1 MLACNIDGRLCT
13 QDQAVIPVDDH
24 GLLYGDGVFEGLRFY
39 NGKVFRLP
47 AHLKRLSDS
56 ARAINLVLPL
66 TQDEITKAVT
76 ETIRASGTANGYVR
90 LIVTR
95 GSGPLGIDPYTCKKP
110 RTIVIVDE
118 LSMVNREDRERG
130 LKVIIAATRRLAPD
144 QFDARI
150 KSLNYLNQIMA
161 RIEAHVAGA
170 QEAILLNGFGRVAEG
185 TADNVFIVKDSAL
198 ITPPLSEG
206 ALDGITRA
214 AIIEV
219 AGRAGIPFRE
229 TPVAPFD
236 LYTADECFLS
246 GTGAELIPVATIGG
260 RPVNAA
266 GPIFQQISLGFRQLI
281 EEETS
286 TCTSAA

>member
-1 MLACNIDGRLCT
+1 MLACSIDGHLCT
-13 QDQAVIPVDDH
+13 PNQAVIPVDDH

-39 NGKVFRLP
+39 NGKVFRLA

-56 ARAINLVLPL
+56 ARAINLELSL
-66 TQDEITKAVT
+66 TLEEIEQAVT
-76 ETIRASGTANGYVR
+76 ETINASGTGNGYAR

-95 GSGPLGIDPYTCKKP
+95 GSGPLGIDPYTCKNP

-118 LSMVNREDRERG
+118 LTMVKREDRERG

-144 QFDARI
+144 QFDPRI

-170 QEAILLNGFGRVAEG
+170 HEAILLNGFGRVAEG
-185 TADNVFIVKDSAL
+185 TADNVFIVRDGVL
-198 ITPPLSEG
+198 ITPPVSEG

-229 TPVAPFD
+229 MPVAPFD

-260 RPVNAA
+260 RPVNSA
-266 GPIFQQISLGFRQLI
+266 GPVFQQISLGFRALI

-286 TCTSAA
+286 GCTSAV